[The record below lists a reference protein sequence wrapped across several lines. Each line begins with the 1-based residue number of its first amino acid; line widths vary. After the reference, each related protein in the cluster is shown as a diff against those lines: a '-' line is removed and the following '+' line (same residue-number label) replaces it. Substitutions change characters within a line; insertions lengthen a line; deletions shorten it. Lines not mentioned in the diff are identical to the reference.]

1 MENLI
6 EKSSSQIMQ
15 FITAKWINQPLY
27 VVTKLE
33 IPDILSEGAKSIKEL
48 SEICNINEHI
58 LYRVMRA
65 LACVG
70 IFYEKKDK
78 MFDLTPMAECLQ
90 KDKMRSIALMF
101 LSEWHNKA
109 WDNLFQCLKTG
120 DIAFNSA
127 YGMPSFEWFKINAE
141 EAKIFN
147 EANTIKAMT
156 THATVLN
163 YYDFS
168 RFKSVID
175 IGGGFG
181 GLLFKIL
188 QSNKFLKGIIADLP
202 YMHNDVKEKIIN
214 NNLFNRCSFISC
226 DFFKKIPEGSDCCIL
241 SNILHDWDDDKCKI
255 ILENCYD
262 SINITGQLLIIESII
277 PSGNEFSIAKLL
289 DLEVLVMG
297 GGQERTEEEFRK
309 IINSSGFVIGNII
322 QTQES
327 ISIIECIKK

>member
-1 MENLI
+1 MDNLF
-6 EKSSSQIMQ
+6 EKPSSQIMQ

-27 VVTKLE
+27 VVTMLG
-33 IPDILSEGAKSIKEL
+33 IPDILSEGEKSIKEL
-48 SEICNINEHI
+48 ADTCNVNEHI

-70 IFYEKKDK
+70 IFCEKKDK
-78 MFDLTPMAECLQ
+78 KFNLTPMAECLQ

-109 WDNLFQCLKTG
+109 WDNLYHCLETG
-120 DIAFNSA
+120 TIAFNYA
-127 YGMPSFEWFKINAE
+127 FGMSSFEWFKINAE

-147 EANTIKAMT
+147 EANTIKSMT
-156 THATVLN
+156 THAAVLN

-168 RFKSVID
+168 KFKSIVD

-188 QSNKFLKGIIADLP
+188 QENKFLKGVIADLP
-202 YMHNDVKEKIIN
+202 YMQNDVKENILN
-214 NNLFNRCSFISC
+214 NNLSDRCTFIAC
-226 DFFKKIPEGSDCCIL
+226 DFFKKISKGNDCCIL

-255 ILENCYD
+255 ILKNCYD
-262 SINITGQLLIIESII
+262 SINKAGKLLIIESII

-297 GGQERTEEEFRK
+297 GGRERTEVEFREL
-309 IINSSGFVIGNII
+309 INSSCFVFENII
-322 QTQES
+322 QTHES
-327 ISIIECIKK
+327 ISIIECIKP